1 VNLKDISGNFL
12 LQKAADACNYGNTV
26 NVNSSPNGYTLMST
40 KPSFSLSSGSKY
52 TLETSTSYGTSTA
65 GYSSPVYI
73 YCWID
78 LNRDGTFSSN
88 EYMSNGWTSMTSS
101 NLPGVGGSLA
111 TNTFTVPC
119 GVSSGVSRMRLISS
133 YNYTLGAG
141 VPCPT
146 GTGNSFYYGET
157 EDYTIS
163 LANPTSLSAG
173 FYMPSSAYEGT
184 PVKFTN
190 NNQTGYI
197 SHDWDVND
205 DGSVEYKTTNATH
218 IFKTAGTN
226 CVRLKSANCL
236 GRDSVLK
243 CINIIKPTSK
253 PVVDFAANT
262 NEIERFGTV
271 NFIDLSTNGPTYW
284 SWYMYDPTDSAAT
297 RMDVETYNSNL
308 VGNNPFVN
316 ANPSVF
322 FNRTGTYTVCL
333 QTSNSQGPSSLLC
346 KKNYVRVTPFKDNNL
361 GAGTVQ
367 PIYEQSGNIIDD
379 GGRTGNYS
387 NNRVDYATII
397 PCGAKKITLTFSQFK
412 VASGDIL
419 RIYDGT
425 DAAATPIHTGSGFT
439 LGNVP
444 KAPVV
449 ATSGAMYILFTTN
462 GSGQD
467 SGFIAS
473 WTTERGPI
481 VQPVADFVIPDTLY
495 NPNSYTYVN
504 TSLNVLGKTDYIWEI
519 EPGFGEVGYTKD
531 LDYAIMTDNT
541 YDVKLTATT
550 CMGTSNKTKSVVVVT
565 PHDKAKI
572 DFSANNR
579 RPNTGEVVTL
589 KAFSSV
595 TGKAIMADNYA
606 WTFFPG
612 TVKPNG
618 SSTFND
624 KEPQVVFNAKGKYT
638 ISLRAWNS
646 LDSAATSVQVVKAD
660 YIIVVEHCTPL
671 LGVSSSTDVV
681 INNVTLTDK
690 NNVKLIDNSSANNA
704 QGYDDYTNT
713 NISASLTYGGNYTVS
728 LSRNTTVNPMSRK
741 VWIDYNIDGD
751 FDDAGENVATEAT
764 ATTASFSQSFKVP
777 DYTVAFSGKTK
788 MRVGVSYST
797 DVNHPCGASSGINNA
812 NRIGEFEDYTVF
824 ITNDNLA
831 PVLTLINEDTLYLEV
846 GSTYTEYGAKAV
858 DPTEGDISKN
868 IVITSDLDMS
878 FTGIYYIT
886 YNVKDAGGNP
896 AAPITRVVYVV
907 KDQTKPALTL
917 NGKDTVYVEVFGSY
931 VEDGATAIDNKDG
944 NITNTIVITGTVNTS
959 VVGSYTLTYT
969 VNDVAGNRTVKT
981 RTVIVRD
988 TQKPVIANSDADA
1001 NGVVK
1006 VQILSV
1012 FIDRTTVTDNFYN
1025 PTLVVTPGSS
1035 GAVDTRF
1042 KGTYPMIYNAT
1053 DGSGNAADTKTF
1065 KYVVD
1070 DYVGPT
1076 INLNTLDTVI
1086 HEVNNPYTPVQAST
1100 SDNYYDN
1107 TQVSITRTSNVNAFL
1122 LGLYYDEFTAID
1134 GSGNVTVRRRWVRV
1148 VDSQSPIINGSALNV
1163 GIFSTVDASAGL
1175 SITDNY
1181 DAPAVL
1187 RPRLQVIFNNLNTYE
1202 EGIYTVTFRVADLS
1216 GNLSAPYE
1224 RTIWVSRLFPTITG
1238 SVSDITKGNAIEVY
1252 PNPSK
1257 GLVNINYNFA
1267 TPENFSVAVYNATGA
1282 VVATVN
1288 NIHGQSG
1295 TQTIDLSNEANG
1307 LYHVRMMVAGKQITR
1322 TISLNK

>member
-1 VNLKDISGNFL
+1 
-12 LQKAADACNYGNTV
+12 
-26 NVNSSPNGYTLMST
+26 
-40 KPSFSLSSGSKY
+40 
-52 TLETSTSYGTSTA
+52 
-65 GYSSPVYI
+65 
-73 YCWID
+73 
-78 LNRDGTFSSN
+78 
-88 EYMSNGWTSMTSS
+88 
-101 NLPGVGGSLA
+101 
-111 TNTFTVPC
+111 
-119 GVSSGVSRMRLISS
+119 
-133 YNYTLGAG
+133 
-141 VPCPT
+141 
-146 GTGNSFYYGET
+146 
-157 EDYTIS
+157 
-163 LANPTSLSAG
+163 
-173 FYMPSSAYEGT
+173 
-184 PVKFTN
+184 
-190 NNQTGYI
+190 
-197 SHDWDVND
+197 
-205 DGSVEYKTTNATH
+205 
-218 IFKTAGTN
+218 
-226 CVRLKSANCL
+226 
-236 GRDSVLK
+236 
-243 CINIIKPTSK
+243 
-253 PVVDFAANT
+253 
-262 NEIERFGTV
+262 
-271 NFIDLSTNGPTYW
+271 
-284 SWYMYDPTDSAAT
+284 
-297 RMDVETYNSNL
+297 
-308 VGNNPFVN
+308 
-316 ANPSVF
+316 
-322 FNRTGTYTVCL
+322 
-333 QTSNSQGPSSLLC
+333 
-346 KKNYVRVTPFKDNNL
+346 
-361 GAGTVQ
+361 
-367 PIYEQSGNIIDD
+367 
-379 GGRTGNYS
+379 
-387 NNRVDYATII
+387 
-397 PCGAKKITLTFSQFK
+397 
-412 VASGDIL
+412 
-419 RIYDGT
+419 
-425 DAAATPIHTGSGFT
+425 
-439 LGNVP
+439 
-444 KAPVV
+444 
-449 ATSGAMYILFTTN
+449 
-462 GSGQD
+462 
-467 SGFIAS
+467 
-473 WTTERGPI
+473 
-481 VQPVADFVIPDTLY
+481 
-495 NPNSYTYVN
+495 
-504 TSLNVLGKTDYIWEI
+504 
-519 EPGFGEVGYTKD
+519 
-531 LDYAIMTDNT
+531 
-541 YDVKLTATT
+541 
-550 CMGTSNKTKSVVVVT
+550 
-565 PHDKAKI
+565 
-572 DFSANNR
+572 
-579 RPNTGEVVTL
+579 
-589 KAFSSV
+589 
-595 TGKAIMADNYA
+595 
-606 WTFFPG
+606 
-612 TVKPNG
+612 
-618 SSTFND
+618 
-624 KEPQVVFNAKGKYT
+624 
-638 ISLRAWNS
+638 
-646 LDSAATSVQVVKAD
+646 
-660 YIIVVEHCTPL
+660 
-671 LGVSSSTDVV
+671 
-681 INNVTLTDK
+681 
-690 NNVKLIDNSSANNA
+690 
-704 QGYDDYTNT
+704 
-713 NISASLTYGGNYTVS
+713 
-728 LSRNTTVNPMSRK
+728 MSRK